1 MCTRKKINMSC
12 QRKRSKS
19 ELFQFNFKLFFA
31 AYFVFQR
38 KNQCFHL
45 DEINMKLKTVS
56 SFVNFCIFFLLLKSV
71 FSLNHRVID
80 IMKITTKTYE
90 SHAFTK
96 IRIESKINPSSKT
109 LSNADPI
116 YKFSTK
122 QILLFLIPH
131 L

>member
-1 MCTRKKINMSC
+1 MCTRKKINLSC

-31 AYFVFQR
+31 ACFVFQR

-45 DEINMKLKTVS
+45 GEINMKLKTVS

-96 IRIESKINPSSKT
+96 ISIE
-109 LSNADPI
+109 
-116 YKFSTK
+116 
-122 QILLFLIPH
+122 
-131 L
+131 